1 MWHALI
7 PCHALIH
14 VACADSGM
22 FWNMMLN
29 VLNAQ

>member
-7 PCHALIH
+7 LCHALIP
-14 VACADSGM
+14 SM